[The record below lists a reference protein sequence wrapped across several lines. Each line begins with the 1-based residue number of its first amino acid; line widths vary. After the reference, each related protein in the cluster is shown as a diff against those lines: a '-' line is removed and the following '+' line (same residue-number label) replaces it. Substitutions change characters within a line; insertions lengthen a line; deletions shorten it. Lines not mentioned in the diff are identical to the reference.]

1 MAIQNFRNIGLNSN
15 AVFRT
20 ALFSDDLKEN
30 NNITYFI
37 SSFKLPNIELE
48 GQEIRTHTGKITLPG
63 EVALFNPCT
72 ISLIVDEKLEVYKKF
87 FELLN
92 KYNKVGTSAGCGR
105 IADSWIEVFD
115 SKNHYLFRIVFHNS
129 KLDSIGEFTYSNG
142 DNQILTLDIVL
153 KFDYF
158 TME

>member
-37 SSFKLPNIELE
+37 SSFKLPDINLE
-48 GQEIRTHTGKITLPG
+48 GQEIRTHT
-63 EVALFNPCT
+63 V
-72 ISLIVDEKLEVYKKF
+72 
-87 FELLN
+87 
-92 KYNKVGTSAGCGR
+92 KVGTSAGCGR